1 MLEGLQALEEQ
12 LLRSVRAGRFPHA
25 HIFEG
30 PFGCGKKTLVDAL
43 CRALNCTGANPPCGL
58 CPSCLRYAHGNA
70 VNLLRLSPE
79 KSAKVEEIRDLIER
93 VAIRPFD
100 GGRLTVVLENA
111 DRLTAQ
117 AQNALLKTLEEP
129 PEYAVFFLI
138 VERMSAL
145 LSTIV
150 SRCAVHHV
158 HPLEEEDC
166 AQVLR
171 ERGVDPQQAPLL
183 ARAAQGSVGR
193 ALQIASDE
201 AYMNDVRAVDA
212 ALDGIR
218 AASDVPAAA
227 LALADE
233 KRDAARTLELVEGWA
248 RARLLEGGALDG
260 GRLLGAVADARMK
273 LASNVSRQYAMELML
288 FAGLG
293 KRNG

>member
-1 MLEGLQALEEQ
+1 MLKGLETLEEQ
-12 LLRSVRAGRFPHA
+12 LLRSVRTGRFPHA

-30 PFGCGKKTLVDAL
+30 PFGCGKKTLVDGL
-43 CRALNCTGANPPCGL
+43 CRALNCTGEHPPCGL
-58 CPSCLRYAHGNA
+58 CANCLRYAHGNA
-70 VNLLRLSPE
+70 VNSLRLLPE
-79 KSAKVEEIRDLIER
+79 KSVKVETIRDLIEK
-93 VAIRPFD
+93 VSVRPFD
-100 GGRLTVVLENA
+100 GGRMTVVIEAA
-111 DRLTAQ
+111 DHLTAQ

-158 HPLEEEDC
+158 HPLGEEDC

-201 AYMNDVRAVDA
+201 AYMNDVRAVNA
-212 ALDGIR
+212 ALDGVR
-218 AASDVPAAA
+218 AASDIPAAA
-227 LALADE
+227 LSLCDE
-233 KRDAARTLELVEGWA
+233 KRDAERTLELVEGWA
-248 RARLLEGGALDG
+248 RARLLKEGVLDG

-273 LASNVSRQYAMELML
+273 LASNVSRQHAMELML
-288 FAGLG
+288 FAAAGNL
-293 KRNG
+293 KA